1 MPFEYL
7 IVELFDRDGRE
18 LSRRVKIDDDF
29 LGQSDKHFFEIERG
43 THFVSLGPP
52 YNFTPEER
60 KIRLMDTTPTNPRM
74 VRFDVV

>member
-1 MPFEYL
+1 MEYF
-7 IVELFDRDGRE
+7 IVDFLGRE
-18 LSRRVKIDDDF
+18 GEKLSRRVKVDGEFIGRTDV
-29 LGQSDKHFFEIERG
+29 HFFEVERG

-60 KIRLMDTTPTNPRM
+60 KIRLTNTNPIFPRV